1 MVRGGVLRL
10 PNFVDNNADRLRVFL
25 ATCTSSHNLEPVST
39 PVLYL
44 TDKSRREIILEPR
57 MWRITLNCVLDE
69 TGEIKVT
76 TADGL
81 DVTTCLDFNSKEKR
95 GLCAEYVALFNVV
108 TIML

>member
-25 ATCTSSHNLEPVST
+25 ATCTSSHNLEPITTLVM
-39 PVLYL
+39 YL

-57 MWRITLNCVLDE
+57 MWRITLNCIPDE

-95 GLCAEYVALFNVV
+95 GLCAE
-108 TIML
+108 